1 MIKDPK
7 LTKEQQELAEL
18 HAQKTQDARDLIC
31 IDLGIPIG
39 ASQEMIDF
47 IVKSREE
54 NQAEIERLKKQNP
67 IPPQNIPASNQTQ
80 EPIVPIVKKSTF
92 PGNIIVLKMMRD
104 EHKSPTGYEEIEV
117 PEELAH
123 IQLALPTGQRSPS
136 YRDICYVQDADP
148 RFLK

>member
-1 MIKDPK
+1 MKDAK
-7 LTKEQQELAEL
+7 LTKEQQELADL
-18 HAQKTQDARDLIC
+18 QAQKVAETNQPSTEDL
-31 IDLGIPIG
+31 L
-39 ASQEMIDF
+39 
-47 IVKSREE
+47 
-54 NQAEIERLKKQNP
+54 AEIERLKAKNEDLAKQQLKP
-67 IPPQNIPASNQTQ
+67 TPSVFEPQVK
-80 EPIVPIVKKSTF
+80 EPIVPIAKKSTF

-136 YRDICYVQDADP
+136 YRDICYTTQADP